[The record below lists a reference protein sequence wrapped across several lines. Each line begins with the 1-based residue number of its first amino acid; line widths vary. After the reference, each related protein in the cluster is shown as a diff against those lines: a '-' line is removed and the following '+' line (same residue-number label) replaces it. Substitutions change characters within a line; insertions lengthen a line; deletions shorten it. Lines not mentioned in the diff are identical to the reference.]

1 MSKSFLTFLFCFVSD
16 CCSIILCFLFFV
28 HFFLLFYSYF
38 LFFIFFFSYLH
49 VGTLEDVSISVWLRA
64 YGVIPEHVKWFSNA
78 KNFGCVDGVVSLSD
92 LSILAIHTIHTNVIN
107 GDNFCLGMMGETKED
122 GSTSAWQ
129 KQNETSTV

>member
-1 MSKSFLTFLFCFVSD
+1 M
-16 CCSIILCFLFFV
+16 
-28 HFFLLFYSYF
+28 
-38 LFFIFFFSYLH
+38 
-49 VGTLEDVSISVWLRA
+49 EDVSISVWLRA

-107 GDNFCLGMMGETKED
+107 GDNFCLGMMGETEAD
-122 GSTSAWQ
+122 GSTSEWQ